1 MVVCDMCLFEYDEK
15 KHIEGERADAEA
27 RGRKKEKIRLLAKFT
42 KDGILTIEKA
52 AKEAGISVEEF
63 EKILAE
69 N

>member
-1 MVVCDMCLFEYDEK
+1 MCLFEYDEE

-27 RGRKKEKIRLLAKFT
+27 KGEVRERIRLLVKWVRLGKFSV
-42 KDGILTIEKA
+42 DEA
-52 AKEAGISVEEF
+52 AKEAGMTAEEF